1 MPSENA
7 RSYCRRKS
15 GPVSHATAP
24 RSRLPAAKI
33 DFSLNATMQITVK
46 PHFLDAA
53 AHRTPMRA

>member
-1 MPSENA
+1 LPKKIRPGEPFNRA
-7 RSYCRRKS
+7 
-15 GPVSHATAP
+15 PPPLAP